1 MSALEIENAKFREEN
16 AALRLKVAK
25 LEEKIATLKR
35 KKNSR
40 NSSIPPSQDP
50 NRSKRNTSLRKKGE
64 KPNGGQPGHKG
75 TTLEFTATPDEIV
88 DLEPDTCDNCGK
100 SLDLDALTRGET
112 RQVIDIPP
120 MHTITTEYR
129 TYEGLCSC
137 GCTTVAPFPAHT
149 KPGISYGPN
158 IEATIAYLSVRQFI
172 SIVRIQEFFS
182 GVFNLSLSQGTIQ
195 NKLRSFHEKCFD
207 SYEAIKNELKKSKW
221 VGTDETWITV
231 NGKKAWFWVWR
242 NAYAVFIVFSS
253 NRKQQTIFDVF
264 GNDLKQV
271 KLVHDRYAPH
281 FNTNAKSHQLCT
293 AHLLRD
299 LNGIIELSKDAWPV
313 LFKQLLMDALELNGK
328 MKQNPE
334 NTFQQE
340 VSQIKS
346 RAAILLEEPPGKYK
360 HKLRTFIEAM
370 IKYQNY
376 LFLYLDD
383 PDVPPDNNISERAI
397 RPAKVKL
404 KVSGQFKTQI
414 GAEMF
419 ARIRS
424 VVDSTYNDGFTIFE
438 RFIQIAKLA

>member
-1 MSALEIENAKFREEN
+1 MKENAS
-16 AALRLKVAK
+16 LRLQVTK
-25 LEEKIATLKR
+25 LEEQITVLKR

-40 NSSIPPSQDP
+40 NSSTPPSQDP
-50 NRSKRNTSLRKKGE
+50 NRLKRNTSLRNKGE

-75 TTLEFTATPDEIV
+75 KTLEFTSTPDEVVELKPVIC
-88 DLEPDTCDNCGK
+88 ENCGMG
-100 SLDLDALTRGET
+100 LDLDVLTRGER

-120 MHTITTEYR
+120 LHTITTEYR
-129 TYEGLCSC
+129 AYEGICSC
-137 GCTTVAPFPAHT
+137 GCTTVARFPVHT
-149 KPGISYGPN
+149 KPGVSYGPN
-158 IEATIAYLSVRQFI
+158 IEATIAYLSVRQFV
-172 SIVRIQEFFS
+172 SMVRIQEFFS

-195 NKLRSFHEKCFD
+195 NKLRSFHEKCFER
-207 SYEAIKNELKKSKW
+207 YEAIKNELKKSKW

-242 NAYAVFIVFSS
+242 NAFAVYIVFSS

-264 GNDLKQV
+264 GNGLKQV
-271 KLVHDRYAPH
+271 KLIHDRYAAH
-281 FNTNAKSHQLCT
+281 FNTDAKSHQLCT

-299 LNGIIELSKDAWPV
+299 LNGIIELTKDAWPV

-328 MKQNPE
+328 MKQNRA
-334 NTFQQE
+334 NNFQQE
-340 VSQIKS
+340 VSQIKF
-346 RAAILLEEPPGKYK
+346 RAATLLEEPPGKYK

-370 IKYQNY
+370 TKYRDY

-383 PDVPPDNNISERAI
+383 PDIPPDNNISERAI

-404 KVSGQFKTQI
+404 KVSGQFKTEI

-424 VVDSTYNDGFTIFE
+424 VVDSAYNDGLTIFE